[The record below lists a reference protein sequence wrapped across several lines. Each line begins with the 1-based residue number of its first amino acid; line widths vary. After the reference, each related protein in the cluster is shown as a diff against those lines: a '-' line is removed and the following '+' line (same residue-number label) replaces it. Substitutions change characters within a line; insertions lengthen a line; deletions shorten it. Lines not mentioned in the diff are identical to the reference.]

1 MPTAATQVLP
11 SARRTEWATQ
21 PAGFDRADVLFGV
34 VKYFNQR
41 GGRSYAAGATENLH
55 EAVKAYQARRG

>member
-1 MPTAATQVLP
+1 MPSAATQVS

-21 PAGFDRADVLFGV
+21 PTSFARTDVLFGV

-41 GGRSYAAGATENLH
+41 GGRAYAAGATENLY
-55 EAVKAYQARRG
+55 EAVKAYNARRN